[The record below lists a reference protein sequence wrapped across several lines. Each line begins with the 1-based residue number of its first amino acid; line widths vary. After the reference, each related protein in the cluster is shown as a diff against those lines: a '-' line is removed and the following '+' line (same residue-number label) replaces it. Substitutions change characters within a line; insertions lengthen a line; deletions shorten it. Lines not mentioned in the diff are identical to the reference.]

1 MKDPAFLF
9 YSSDFL
15 SGISDLTMEERGQ
28 YITMLCLQHQKGNLS
43 EKTIR
48 LNVGSVSVDVIAKFK
63 KDNEGNFYNERLVS
77 EIEKRN
83 LFTESRRNN
92 GIKGGRPKKET
103 KPKGKP
109 KENHMDNHMGNVNED
124 VNKDIKGNV
133 NDQIKEIFCNF
144 YLEKTTT
151 EYIWTE
157 KDWGKTK
164 TLRNKLLIKIKEKNP
179 DLTTEKETETIIE
192 GFNHLLKGIKDTW
205 ILSNLSMSIID
216 TKFNEIINQ
225 IINPTNGKQSVTDK
239 GKSELAK
246 VLAGIA
252 AE

>member
-1 MKDPAFLF
+1 MRDPAFLF

-63 KDNEGNFYNERLVS
+63 KDSEGNFFNERLIS

-92 GIKGGRPKKET
+92 GLKGGRPKKET

-109 KENHMDNHMGNVNED
+109 KQNHMDNHMGNENVNENSNKKENKIELILPFD
-124 VNKDIKGNV
+124 SAKFLSTWNVLKSSKKWKGKSIEALQASLLKLSEHSEKEAIQMMLNSIAGEWQGIFELKNNNNGKQESGISKNQHLRDKIRADFESKVN
-133 NDQIKEIFCNF
+133 ERFST
-144 YLEKTTT
+144 TTT
-151 EYIWTE
+151 E
-157 KDWGKTK
+157 
-164 TLRNKLLIKIKEKNP
+164 
-179 DLTTEKETETIIE
+179 
-192 GFNHLLKGIKDTW
+192 
-205 ILSNLSMSIID
+205 
-216 TKFNEIINQ
+216 
-225 IINPTNGKQSVTDK
+225 
-239 GKSELAK
+239 
-246 VLAGIA
+246 
-252 AE
+252 

>member
-63 KDNEGNFYNERLVS
+63 KDSEGNFFNERLVL

-92 GIKGGRPKKET
+92 GLKGGRPKKET

-109 KENHMDNHMGNVNED
+109 KNNHMDNHMGNVNVNENSNKKED
-124 VNKDIKGNV
+124 KIELILPFDSEKFISTWKVLCGSKKWKGKSIEALQASLLKLSENS
-133 NDQIKEIFCNF
+133 
-144 YLEKTTT
+144 
-151 EYIWTE
+151 E
-157 KDWGKTK
+157 KDAIQMMLNSIAGEWQGIFE
-164 TLRNKLLIKIKEKNP
+164 LKN
-179 DLTTEKETETIIE
+179 
-192 GFNHLLKGIKDTW
+192 N
-205 ILSNLSMSIID
+205 N
-216 TKFNEIINQ
+216 
-225 IINPTNGKQSVTDK
+225 NGKQESGINKNQHLRDK
-239 GKSELAK
+239 IRADFENK
-246 VLAGIA
+246 VN
-252 AE
+252 ERFSTTPTE

>member
-1 MKDPAFLF
+1 MAKDPAFLF

-63 KDNEGNFYNERLVS
+63 KDSEGNFFNERLVL

-92 GIKGGRPKKET
+92 GLKGGRPKKET

-109 KENHMDNHMGNVNED
+109 KNNHMDNHMGNVNVNENSNKKED
-124 VNKDIKGNV
+124 KIELILPFDSEKFISTWKVLCGSKKWKGKSIEALQASLLKLSENS
-133 NDQIKEIFCNF
+133 
-144 YLEKTTT
+144 
-151 EYIWTE
+151 E
-157 KDWGKTK
+157 KDAIQMMLNSIAGEWQGIFE
-164 TLRNKLLIKIKEKNP
+164 LKN
-179 DLTTEKETETIIE
+179 
-192 GFNHLLKGIKDTW
+192 N
-205 ILSNLSMSIID
+205 N
-216 TKFNEIINQ
+216 
-225 IINPTNGKQSVTDK
+225 NGKQESGINKNQHLRDK
-239 GKSELAK
+239 IRADFENK
-246 VLAGIA
+246 VN
-252 AE
+252 ERFSTTPTE